1 MKKRK
6 FFLLKILMFV
16 LVALVAVSGCGN
28 GLEFGKSQA
37 QQQLTVDVSSGVG
50 MNRLPSSPMEK
61 PGGGKFRIAYV
72 DIDPYPVTGSMLY
85 YVLEGLKQ
93 DGWIQY
99 DSLPVTSDNVDAKAL
114 VDWLSKRDLGP
125 YIEFASSANYYLAYD
140 GEEAVRKSLKEHA
153 EKKNIDLVFT
163 MGTWPGKFVKSL
175 QLGLPTMVYGSI
187 DPIGAEIV
195 KSAEDSGDKN
205 IWAQVDPSAFT
216 RQLQFYYNTIHFKNI
231 GMVYNDEIIDS
242 IPDYEK
248 TAEAA
253 GFKITKVKITKPV
266 SDKPEDKDRYYANL
280 KEIYR
285 RLIQEDKI
293 DAYLINTDI
302 ITDDLRIDD
311 LFQIFYQ
318 AKIPIFVQIGDN
330 FVQNGAFMLV
340 SPRDYKGMGAFAA
353 NTIGAI
359 FNGARPGDLTQE
371 YVSSPYLSLNL
382 NVAEKIGF
390 TPSFEMLLSCE
401 HIYTN
406 QNQ

>member
-1 MKKRK
+1 MKKRT
-6 FFLLKILMFV
+6 FLVMILIFV
-16 LVALVAVSGCGN
+16 LGGLVAVSGCGN
-28 GLEFGKSQA
+28 GAEFGKSQT
-37 QQQLTVDVSSGVG
+37 QQRLAVDASAGAG
-50 MNRLPSSPMEK
+50 IHRFPSTPIKK

-85 YVLEGLKQ
+85 YVLESLKQ

-99 DSLPVTSDNVDAKAL
+99 ESLPVLSDNVDAKVL

-125 YIEFASSANYYLAYD
+125 YIEFDNTANYYLAYD
-140 GEEAVRKSLKEHA
+140 GEDATGKSLKEHA
-153 EKKNIDLVFT
+153 RIKDIDLVFT
-163 MGTWPGKFVKSL
+163 MGTWPGRFVKSL
-175 QLGLPTMVYGSI
+175 NLGLPMIVYGSI
-187 DPIGAEIV
+187 DPIGAGIV
-195 KSAEDSGDKN
+195 KSAGDSGDMN

-231 GMVYNDEIIDS
+231 GMVYNNEIINS

-253 GFKITKVKITKPV
+253 GFKISKVKINKLV
-266 SDKPEDKDRYYANL
+266 SNNQEEENRYYENL
-280 KEIYR
+280 KDLYSK
-285 RLIQEDKI
+285 LVQEEKI

-302 ITDDLRIDD
+302 ITNDLKINN

-340 SPRDYKGMGAFAA
+340 SPRDYKGMGAFAS

-359 FNGARPGDLTQE
+359 FNGEKPGNLPQE

-382 NVAEKIGF
+382 DVAEKIGF

-406 QNQ
+406 QKQ